1 MKTPIT
7 VEALRHLIADWPNHG
22 PDGQPTQ
29 ILLAPSHPDCPLGLE
44 PVVLAGTT
52 EDGTGLC
59 LYPEQRE
66 IPAGSLAANASAL
79 DVAAAAL
86 RYQLTTPCL
95 EYDPEVANQL
105 FHRAV
110 VAIEQAQGL
119 ERGIAQ

>member
-7 VEALRHLIADWPNHG
+7 VEALRHLIADWPSHG

-29 ILLAPSHPDCPLGLE
+29 ILLAPSHPDCPSGLE
-44 PVVLAGTT
+44 PVVAAGTT
-52 EDGTGLC
+52 EDCGLC

-66 IPAGSLAANASAL
+66 IPAGLLAANASAL

-95 EYDPEVANQL
+95 EYDPEIANQL

-119 ERGIAQ
+119 ERGIVK